1 MNPLTP
7 ENEEDNVEYKRHIL
21 DSSENNL
28 IKLGS
33 QILRRINAE
42 KNTDGYSYGE
52 CKYYIGIDDDGTLG
66 NCTEEQYNTS
76 IEILDRILKRINC
89 VRITLTEKHYPEG
102 YVGEFLL
109 RENNTIKPME
119 IFVLV
124 GGSVDSGK
132 SSSIGCLISG
142 EPDNGR
148 GKSRL
153 LVLSNKDEIRTG
165 RTMSISH
172 QIMGLDPHGNP
183 VRNINYT
190 WADIVSN
197 SKKIIKFIDLAG
209 HQKYSKTTLKGYT
222 LMKANICCILVGA
235 NMGVNIITKEHIFLC
250 VNLKIPFCFIVSK
263 IDLCENRQNV
273 IKETIE
279 ELKRLMNLASI
290 RKSVYMIE
298 DNQDV
303 ISCAKNIY
311 SLNIVPLFKISN
323 ITFAGMNNLI
333 SFFNLIPYKKFE
345 EKGEPELENQEKEKR
360 DTSPEISNAVEF
372 FIDSTFRK
380 KGFSLILGGMLNKGK
395 ISLNDKLYLGPD
407 KNGKFYNCTI
417 KGIHYNKCPIEST
430 FNNSYYCFAIKKDKN
445 DLDDSKGIKAIK
457 RGMVLLD
464 KNPVCYRRFI
474 AKVHL
479 HQIKR
484 PSGKSNEKK
493 EKDAPNSHTTTI
505 RVNYEPTIHLMNI
518 RENCK
523 VMEITE
529 KISKINDENLSH
541 VLTAGDIANVLFQFK
556 FKPHYIKV
564 GEKILLTEGNIKA
577 IGEIIKIFN

>member
-21 DSSENNL
+21 DSSENNI

-42 KNTDGYSYGE
+42 KNIDGYSYGE

-66 NCTEEQYNTS
+66 NCTEEQYKIS
-76 IEILDRILKRINC
+76 IGILDQILKRINC
-89 VRITLTEKHYPEG
+89 IRITLDERRYSEG
-102 YVGEFLL
+102 DSEGHVGEFLL
-109 RENNTIKPME
+109 RENNTSNPME

-124 GGSVDSGK
+124 GGSVDSAK
-132 SSSIGCLISG
+132 SSTIGCLISG

-172 QIMGLDPHGNP
+172 QIMGLDPKGNP
-183 VRNINYT
+183 IRNINYT
-190 WADIVSN
+190 WADIVNN

-222 LMKANICCILVGA
+222 LMKANVCCILVGA

-250 VNLKIPFCFIVSK
+250 VNLRIPFCFIVSK
-263 IDLCENRQNV
+263 IDLCKNRENV
-273 IKETIE
+273 IKETID

-290 RKSVYMIE
+290 RKSVYIIE

-311 SLNIVPLFKISN
+311 SLNVVPLFKISN
-323 ITFAGMNNLI
+323 ITFEGMDNLI
-333 SFFNLIPYKKFE
+333 SFFNLIPYKKFDVGKTIKGHE
-345 EKGEPELENQEKEKR
+345 TEKGKNKNDP
-360 DTSPEISNAVEF
+360 VEF

-380 KGFSLILGGMLNKGK
+380 KGFSLILGGMLNNGQVS
-395 ISLNDKLYLGPD
+395 INDRLYLGPD
-407 KNGKFYNCTI
+407 KNGKFYNCTV

-445 DLDDSKGIKAIK
+445 DLTDFKGIR
-457 RGMVLLD
+457 RGMVLLSE
-464 KNPVCYRRFI
+464 NPVCYNKFL
-474 AKVHL
+474 AKVHV

-484 PSGKSNEKK
+484 KTNEKST
-493 EKDAPNSHTTTI
+493 EKDISNSHTTTI

-523 VMEITE
+523 IMEITN
-529 KISKINDENLSH
+529 KISKRNEAGDSLNNI
-541 VLTAGDIANVLFQFK
+541 LTAGDIAHVLFRFK

-577 IGEIIKIFN
+577 IGEILEIYE

>member
-1 MNPLTP
+1 MENLAP
-7 ENEEDNVEYKRHIL
+7 ENENDNIEYKRHIL
-21 DSSENNL
+21 DSSENNI

-66 NCTEEQYNTS
+66 NCTEEQYKIS
-76 IEILDRILKRINC
+76 IDNLDRILKCVNC
-89 VRITLTEKHYPEG
+89 IKITLSEKQYSEG
-102 YVGEFLL
+102 NSENFVGEFLL
-109 RENNTIKPME
+109 RENNTNRPME

-124 GGSVDSGK
+124 GGSVDAGK
-132 SSSIGCLISG
+132 SSFVGCLISG
-142 EPDNGR
+142 EKDDGR

-153 LVLSNKDEIRTG
+153 LVLSNKDEIKTG
-165 RTMSISH
+165 RTMNISH
-172 QIMGLDPHGNP
+172 QIMGLDPKGNP
-183 VRNINYT
+183 IRNVNYT
-190 WADIVSN
+190 WADIINN

-263 IDLCENRQNV
+263 IDLCENRENV
-273 IKETIE
+273 LKETID
-279 ELKRLMNLASI
+279 ELKRLMGLASI
-290 RKSVYMIE
+290 RKNVYIVK

-323 ITFAGMNNLI
+323 ITFEGMDNLV
-333 SFFNLIPYKKFE
+333 SFFNLIPYKKF
-345 EKGEPELENQEKEKR
+345 GTQSENS
-360 DTSPEISNAVEF
+360 TGGNTVEF
-372 FIDSTFRK
+372 FIDSIFRK
-380 KGFSLILGGMLNKGK
+380 KGFSLIVGGMLNKGQ
-395 ISLNDKLYLGPD
+395 ISLNDKLLLGPD

-430 FNNSYYCFAIKKDKN
+430 FNNSYYCFALKKDKN
-445 DLDDSKGIKAIK
+445 DLTDLKWIK

-464 KNPVCYRRFI
+464 KNPVSYKRFL
-474 AKVHL
+474 AKVHV
-479 HQIKR
+479 HQV
-484 PSGKSNEKK
+484 KK
-493 EKDAPNSHTTTI
+493 GGNSSHTTTI
-505 RVNYEPTIHLMNI
+505 RVNYEPTVHLMNI
-518 RENCK
+518 RQNCK
-523 VMEITE
+523 VIEIKD
-529 KISKINDENLSH
+529 KISKRPEIDN
-541 VLTAGDIANVLFQFK
+541 VLTGGDIANVLFQFK
-556 FKPHYIKV
+556 FRPHYIKI

-577 IGEIIKIFN
+577 VGEIIKIFQ